1 MYEKFIF
8 KFLLLKN
15 KINKNIL
22 NKINHLI
29 KSKENKSVFYLRFL
43 PIVKLALYVSVSKI
57 SNKIFRINNIIL
69 YY

>member
-8 KFLLLKN
+8 KFPLLKN

-29 KSKENKSVFYLRFL
+29 KSKENKSVF
-43 PIVKLALYVSVSKI
+43 I
-57 SNKIFRINNIIL
+57 
-69 YY
+69 

>member
-8 KFLLLKN
+8 KFSFLKN

-29 KSKENKSVFYLRFL
+29 KSKKINQFFYLKF
-43 PIVKLALYVSVSKI
+43 SFN
-57 SNKIFRINNIIL
+57 NKTGLICFCIKNI
-69 YY
+69 